1 MDSYSA
7 LLTCLQAYIHSPA
20 VGGVARNTTDAM
32 VLCEAFGA
40 DAIIVET
47 VGVGQSEVAVADMV
61 DMFVLLLPP
70 GGGDELQVPDK
81 PALATTAPYA
91 AC

>member
-1 MDSYSA
+1 
-7 LLTCLQAYIHSPA
+7 
-20 VGGVARNTTDAM
+20 M
-32 VLCEAFGA
+32 VLCEAFGV

-70 GGGDELQVPDK
+70 GGGDELQVPT
-81 PALATTAPYA
+81 PTLLIQIHGQPLTSAR
-91 AC
+91 C